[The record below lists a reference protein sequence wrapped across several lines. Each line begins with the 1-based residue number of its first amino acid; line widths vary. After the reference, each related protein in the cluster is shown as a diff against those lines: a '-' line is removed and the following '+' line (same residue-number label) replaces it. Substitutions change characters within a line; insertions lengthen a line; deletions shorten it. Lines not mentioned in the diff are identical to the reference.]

1 MKFGRQDWLHLMD
14 AVISGC
20 QMAGVN
26 FEGLRWDEDRME
38 WILYFNKHVHR
49 FTHNWRDEPYT
60 TLPYRLTRE
69 LIALS
74 PSPTVEYRPGQT

>member
-1 MKFGRQDWLHLMD
+1 MDFGRQDWLHLVD
-14 AVISGC
+14 AAVSGC
-20 QMAGVN
+20 NMAGVK
-26 FEGLRWDEDRME
+26 FKGLRWDEVRNE
-38 WILYFNKHVHR
+38 WLLYFDNQVLR

-69 LIALS
+69 LIDLS